1 MTTAWG
7 RFVLGIAMGLQ
18 GHGQPSS
25 ATQVA
30 RTDTVRAQLLD
41 TSTTDGRRLRR
52 QAKLLDKLHLVTG
65 VQLDQHADLIPHFI
79 DHYTG
84 LGIVSRRIHLVLH
97 STSEERAERMKHVL
111 IQAGAAKP
119 WTWVGEFKPGGM
131 WRRRVRLQEARLN
144 FSDWVLVPDIDE
156 LQVYPNGL
164 AATVDAAAKRGA
176 DWLSGALFD
185 DAQPNANDAK
195 ALFYRA
201 SIIPNRDFTGIDAD
215 RTADAATTMA
225 EERGY
230 DLKAPTNSRVERLAR
245 AAEHRLLKLSAED
258 LERDEETSSLPERAR
273 LTHAVKLARWDAE
286 AEAMGMSDPS
296 TAVALREKP
305 ADVVAALRPVSKQ
318 EAQVFAAPGWRVTQ
332 LTPGGFGSAW
342 HSHSYYDIHS
352 VDPDSNYAA
361 AVRSTMPTR
370 RNLATDTIEVGVVD
384 LHRGGFEPL
393 GTSNAWS
400 WQQGPMAQ
408 FTPAGDLIWND
419 LEDDHHVARVSPKG
433 TSAIRTYDRP
443 AYAVT
448 PDGQGFLSVCMARL
462 YRVRPAYGYA
472 GGTEARPDHPAPRD
486 EGLWYVDFAT
496 GKSRLVLSIAN
507 AVAAVIR
514 TMTKEEQFTFRRG
527 DFVYWMNHVK
537 ISPNGKRFTLKL
549 RWREPGKPFDGAS
562 ITCNIDGSDLRVLSR
577 ATSHV
582 MWYGDDHLF
591 WWDLRGKQ
599 VVLGADIPF
608 EDGVPPQP
616 LAPGVFDL
624 NPHARLVPG
633 TSDKMFF
640 DEPYRST
647 VKLFIVDL
655 KTKDVESIAQFGG
668 HLPPGGPFRCDL
680 HPVPTPDG
688 QRVLVTSLAS
698 GSRQLWIAERDAPV

>member
-1 MTTAWG
+1 MSDQSFSGSSGAVSGSTA
-7 RFVLGIAMGLQ
+7 IAQ
-18 GHGQPSS
+18 
-25 ATQVA
+25 
-30 RTDTVRAQLLD
+30 TDVVRAQLLD
-41 TSTTDGRRLRR
+41 TSTTDGRRMRR

-65 VQLDQHADLIPHFI
+65 VELDQHADLIPHFI
-79 DHYTG
+79 DHYTS
-84 LGIVSRRIHLVLH
+84 LGIVSRRIHFVLH
-97 STSEERAERMKHVL
+97 STSEDRAERMKHVL

-119 WTWVGEFKPGGM
+119 WTWVGDFKPGGM
-131 WRRRVRLQEARLN
+131 WRRRVRLQDARLN
-144 FSDWVLVPDIDE
+144 FADWVLVPEIDE
-156 LQVYPNGL
+156 LQVYPLGL
-164 AATVDAAAKRGA
+164 ATTVDAAARLGA
-176 DWLSGALFD
+176 DWLGGAVHD
-185 DAQPNANDAK
+185 DADPDATQAK

-201 SIIPNRDFTGIDAD
+201 SIVPNRDFSGIDAV
-215 RTADAATTMA
+215 RTAEVATA
-225 EERGY
+225 LADERGY
-230 DLKAPTNSRVERLAR
+230 DLADITNSRVERLAR
-245 AAEHRLLKLSAED
+245 AAERRLITLSADD
-258 LERDEETSSLPERAR
+258 LDQAEERDPATVALPDRAR

-286 AEAMGMSDPS
+286 AEAMGMADPS

-305 ADVVAALRPVSKQ
+305 ADVVASLRNVSRQ
-318 EAQVFAAPGWRVTQ
+318 EAQVYAAPGWRLTQ

-352 VDPDSNYAA
+352 VDPDGTLAA

-370 RNLATDTIEVGVVD
+370 RNLASDTIEVGTVD
-384 LHRGGFEPL
+384 LRRGGFEPL

-408 FTPAGDLIWND
+408 FTATGDMIWND
-419 LEDDHHVARVSPKG
+419 LEDGHHVARLVARG
-433 TSAIRTYDRP
+433 TSATRTYDRP
-443 AYAVT
+443 AYALT
-448 PDGQGFLSVCMARL
+448 QDGLGYLSVCMARL

-472 GGTEARPDHPAPRD
+472 GGTEARESHPAPPD

-496 GKSRLVLSIAN
+496 GQSRLVLSIAQ
-507 AVAAVIR
+507 AVQTVMQ
-514 TMTKEEQFTFRRG
+514 TMTSEERFAFRRG
-527 DFVYWMNHVK
+527 DFIYWMNHVK
-537 ISPNGKRFTLKL
+537 ISPSGKRFTLKL

-562 ITCNIDGSDLRVLSR
+562 ITCNLDGSDLRVLSR

-608 EDGVPPQP
+608 EDGIAPQP

-633 TSDKMFF
+633 SAHKMFF

-647 VKLFIVDL
+647 VKLFVVDL
-655 KTKDVESIAQFGG
+655 KTREVEDIGQFGG

-698 GSRQLWIAERDAPV
+698 GSRQLWIAERDAPLV

>member
-1 MTTAWG
+1 MS
-7 RFVLGIAMGLQ
+7 VQ
-18 GHGQPSS
+18 GVGGS
-25 ATQVA
+25 AGSTSIVQDEV
-30 RTDTVRAQLLD
+30 VRAQLLD

-52 QAKLLDKLHLVTG
+52 QAKLLDKLHLVSG
-65 VQLDQHADLIPHFI
+65 VQLDQDADLIPHFI

-84 LGIVSRRIHLVLH
+84 LGVVSRRIHLVLH
-97 STSEERAERMKHVL
+97 SASEERAERMKHVL

-119 WTWVGEFKPGGM
+119 WTWVGDFKPGGM
-131 WRRRVRLQEARLN
+131 WRRRVRLQAARLK
-144 FSDWVLVPDIDE
+144 FSDWVLVPEIDE

-164 AATVDAAAKRGA
+164 ATTVDAAAKRGA

-185 DAQPNANDAK
+185 DALSKSNAAK
-195 ALFYRA
+195 ALFFRA
-201 SIIPNRDFTGIDAD
+201 SVIPNRDFTGIDAE
-215 RTADAATTMA
+215 RTAAAAIETA
-225 EERGY
+225 QDRGY
-230 DLKAPTNSRVERLAR
+230 DLNDPTNSRVERLAR
-245 AAEHRLLKLSAED
+245 AAKYRLLTLSAED
-258 LERDEETSSLPERAR
+258 LERDAEASTLPERAR

-286 AEAMGMSDPS
+286 AEAMGLSDPS
-296 TAVALREKP
+296 RAVAVQDKP
-305 ADVVAALRPVSKQ
+305 SDVVAALRQVSKQ

-332 LTPGGFGSAW
+332 LTPGGFGAAW

-352 VDPDSNYAA
+352 IDPDSKFAA
-361 AVRSTMPTR
+361 AIRSTMPMR
-370 RNLATDTIEVGVVD
+370 RNLATDTVEVGVVD

-419 LEDDHHVARVSPKG
+419 LEDARHVVRLSLLG

-448 PDGQGFLSVCMARL
+448 PDGQGYLSVCMARL

-472 GGTEARPDHPAPRD
+472 GGTEACPDHPAPQD
-486 EGLWYVDFAT
+486 DGLWYVDFAT
-496 GKSRLVLSIAN
+496 GASRLVLPTAQ
-507 AVAAVIR
+507 AVAAVMR
-514 TMTKEEQFTFRRG
+514 TMTKEEQFAFRRG
-527 DFVYWMNHVK
+527 TFVYWMNHVK

-562 ITCNIDGSDLRVLSR
+562 ITCNLDGSDLRVLSR

-608 EDGVPPQP
+608 EEGIPPQP

-633 TSDKMFF
+633 TLDQMFF
-640 DEPYRST
+640 DEPYNST
-647 VKLFIVDL
+647 VKLFMVDL
-655 KTKDVESIAQFGG
+655 RTKAVESIAQFGG

-698 GSRQLWIAERDAPV
+698 GSRQLWIAERDTQS